1 MKKRNRLLIWFVLVA
16 VLFIGFMHP
25 RASQRVDA
33 ASTVYTSVSAAGA
46 ALRNA
51 MAQRKTSFSLTVR
64 VNGSYSFSNLSS
76 GMVTVCKQ
84 VYEEALRHTGAGNAG
99 DYLLWTV
106 SGSSRQPDLSDFDTG
121 YIEVDCYYTISYRD
135 DAGKEGQV
143 TAAVNSAL
151 SSLGVSSK
159 SEYDKIKAIYD
170 YIADK
175 VYYDYDEASSPTLR
189 NPTSYTAYAAMINN
203 KSVCQG
209 YALLFYRMCNQAGIS
224 CRIVTGTAMGSNG
237 TENHAWNIVRLG
249 GKYYNVDVTWDSTM
263 KHANRP
269 YEYFLK
275 CDAGLKDHTKDPAYK
290 TAPFTTSYPMSATN
304 YGASGSGS
312 ASSSGGSS
320 GGGSGKKFKV
330 TINNGSGSGSYAS
343 GATVTIK
350 ANAGGTGQKFAK
362 WSGTATFTS
371 GNSTSATA
379 KIKVTKDVTLTATYT
394 YATASVKAGTYRLNS
409 KKQAGKFM
417 SIKGN
422 SKKNNANVVLGK
434 KTAKTAKFKITKS
447 GDYYYIMNTSTKKY
461 VNIKGSKAVQGPK
474 GSTSKWRIVSSS
486 GGVYRLIN
494 QNGKT
499 ITLTNTVSV
508 GADKN
513 SAQQQVK
520 LTK

>member
-1 MKKRNRLLIWFVLVA
+1 MKTHVLLVLFLLAGFAAAAPVATVQNVTQDAATGNVTVRYTLAGEDAIITFDVLTNGVPVSAGALAYADGDVYRLVA
-16 VLFIGFMHP
+16 TGSRSFVWNAVTSGIGAEFP
-25 RASQRVDA
+25 S
-33 ASTVYTSVSAAGA
+33 SA
-46 ALRNA
+46 
-51 MAQRKTSFSLTVR
+51 LTVR

-237 TENHAWNIVRLG
+237 RENHAWNIVRLG
-249 GKYYNVDVTWDSTM
+249 GKYYNVDVTWDSTL
-263 KHANRP
+263 KHANR
-269 YEYFLK
+269 Y
-275 CDAGLKDHTKDPAYK
+275 
-290 TAPFTTSYPMSATN
+290 
-304 YGASGSGS
+304 
-312 ASSSGGSS
+312 ASSC
-320 GGGSGKKFKV
+320 
-330 TINNGSGSGSYAS
+330 
-343 GATVTIK
+343 
-350 ANAGGTGQKFAK
+350 ANAMPA
-362 WSGTATFTS
+362 
-371 GNSTSATA
+371 ATA
-379 KIKVTKDVTLTATYT
+379 AMAETTNLFIPLSYLTMT
-394 YATASVKAGTYRLNS
+394 
-409 KKQAGKFM
+409 
-417 SIKGN
+417 
-422 SKKNNANVVLGK
+422 
-434 KTAKTAKFKITKS
+434 
-447 GDYYYIMNTSTKKY
+447 
-461 VNIKGSKAVQGPK
+461 
-474 GSTSKWRIVSSS
+474 
-486 GGVYRLIN
+486 
-494 QNGKT
+494 
-499 ITLTNTVSV
+499 
-508 GADKN
+508 
-513 SAQQQVK
+513 
-520 LTK
+520 